1 MLLGKKNDFP
11 KFVRAG
17 DEARDSH
24 NWELAVEEY
33 KKAIQHDG
41 SLPWLWV
48 QYGHSLKES
57 GRRSDAEQAYRK
69 SIELEPE
76 NSDTYLQLGHVLK
89 LQDRTADAASAYL
102 NSAAMDAS
110 STDAR
115 SELIAMGWSTT
126 DIQQGL
132 HYLRGGDGIGG
143 EQNESEQVE
152 GAGNLTEI
160 EVAPASY
167 LADNPDVQ
175 MMVKMG
181 LFSSASQHYHLY
193 GRSEGREIVRSLA
206 ITPAKNAFVLCP
218 SFGKRC
224 GIGEHARYVFK
235 SLEQAGFRTYAVRST
250 RELKA
255 MSADLKQDGVLIV
268 NHGPGLFDGYNP
280 ELSEGEATS
289 DLLSGLWGEFKNHN
303 LRPVI
308 YMHSLLD
315 RDNEV
320 MYGRQQFVLD
330 FPIPVLT
337 TISSAAAHFR
347 LPHVEHGVQPLNKE
361 YVFKPSQTLQRDNP
375 TIGFFGFFQWGGKD
389 FDALLNVARRLKA
402 KLVGSVATSSKQ
414 DEQKLRE
421 ILTEANL
428 VCDLGTGWVTDDEL
442 AYRLAE
448 ADYYYLPQ
456 KDYDHWNNSGTAR
469 FVANFG
475 KPLLLPAHH
484 PFLDLRKVAVFAEE
498 HDLPAIVSYLRED
511 DAYLKASKRVQQYA
525 SNYSMKQ
532 TVGSIA
538 KKLPEIYRQGAL
550 NGFWSANTVSLQALC
565 ALNPVEALARLNHA
579 GVQTQKIKGNLSAK
593 ALLQVRDNSPRALP
607 LVLQQVEEIE
617 IWRKH
622 YTLDQLYQVNP
633 QDFIVATYR
642 RLVKREPTFFEY
654 RFARD
659 LLPTDWRES
668 NAEAAKRLLQF
679 IGRVWSGD
687 LASPEP
693 ENVEVSAGGR
703 RLSPAVFLMPSAA
716 LVHSFVSGSL
726 VPCADLVEH
735 VASATTSF
743 SVGNTVN
750 LFALLSLPAAI
761 VSSALSEVCR
771 NADVNVDFDGI
782 RAYTLPRDR
791 YSYVVEKLS
800 TVGVKVSDIF
810 VLDEPVV
817 EVVDARRTT
826 YCVSEFILFEG
837 DSFITNMVRKL
848 SKRNPH
854 TVEFFHIGYIV
865 GARGKLE
872 ALKEYISANTIE
884 AQVIDL
890 ESVDESNVSYPSL
903 STPHFRRFIND
914 FRSPVAGGWD
924 ARNKYLEDKRDFSR
938 FWIKS
943 KTHRDIWW
951 IQSGENISAL
961 EI

>member
-1 MLLGKKNDFP
+1 MLLSRKNGLP
-11 KFVRAG
+11 KLVRAA
-17 DEARDSH
+17 DEARDSK
-24 NWELAVEEY
+24 NWVLAVEEY
-33 KKAIQHDG
+33 SKAIQYDD

-89 LQDRTADAASAYL
+89 LQDRTAEAASAYL

-110 STDAR
+110 ATEAR
-115 SELIAMGWSTT
+115 RELIAMGWSTT

-132 HYLRGGDGIGG
+132 HHLRGGDGIGG
-143 EQNESEQVE
+143 EQDGTEQVE
-152 GAGNLTEI
+152 GAGNLIEI
-160 EVAPASY
+160 ESAPANY
-167 LADNPDVQ
+167 GAENADVQ
-175 MMVKMG
+175 TMVNMG
-181 LFSSASQHYHLY
+181 LFVSASQHYRLY

-206 ITPAKNAFVLCP
+206 VTPARNAFVLCP

-235 SLEQAGFRTYAVRST
+235 SLERAGFETHAVRST
-250 RELKA
+250 RELKE
-255 MSADLKQDGVLIV
+255 MSSDQKKDGVLIV

-289 DLLSGLWGEFKNHN
+289 DLLSGLWGEFKAHN
-303 LRPVI
+303 LRPVV

-361 YVFKPSQTLQRDNP
+361 YVFKPSDTVHRDNP

-484 PFLDLRKVAVFAEE
+484 PFLDLRNVAVFAEE
-498 HDLPAIVSYLRED
+498 HDLPAIVSYLREEK
-511 DAYLKASKRVQQYA
+511 AYLNASKRVQNYA
-525 SNYSMKQ
+525 SEYSMKQ

-538 KKLPEIYRQGAL
+538 KKLPKIYQESAL
-550 NGFWSANTVSLQALC
+550 NGFWSDNAVSLQALS
-565 ALNPVEALARLNHA
+565 ALNSSEALARLNHL
-579 GVQTQKIKGNLSAK
+579 GVSTHGLKGDLSAK
-593 ALLQVRDNSPRALP
+593 ALLAVRDAAATALP
-607 LVLQQVEEIE
+607 LMLQQVEDVEV
-617 IWRKH
+617 WRKH
-622 YTLDQLYQVNP
+622 YALNQLYQVNP

-659 LLPTDWRES
+659 LLPRDWRES
-668 NAEAAKRLLQF
+668 NTETAKRLLQF
-679 IGRVWSGD
+679 IGRVWSND

-693 ENVEVSAGGR
+693 EGVEIHEGNR
-703 RLSPAVFLMPSAA
+703 RLSPAALLLPNAA
-716 LVHSFVSGSL
+716 LVHSFVTGSL
-726 VPCADLVEH
+726 VPCAEL
-735 VASATTSF
+735 TKRTSGEPITF
-743 SVGNTVN
+743 SVGKTVN
-750 LFALLSLPAAI
+750 LFALLSLPAAV
-761 VSSALSEVCR
+761 VSSALTEVCA
-771 NADVNVDFDGI
+771 NAGVDVDFDGI
-782 RAYTLPRDR
+782 RAYALPRER
-791 YSYVVEKLS
+791 YGYVVERLS
-800 TVGVKVSDIF
+800 AVGMKVSDVF

-817 EVVDARRTT
+817 EIVDPTRKT
-826 YCVSEFILFEG
+826 YCVSEFVLYDG
-837 DSFITNMVRKL
+837 DSFTTDMVRKL

-865 GARGKLE
+865 DARGKLE
-872 ALKEYISANTIE
+872 ALKEYVNSNSLE
-884 AQVIDL
+884 AQVVDL
-890 ESVDESNVSYPSL
+890 ESVDETNVSYPSL

-924 ARNKYLEDKRDFSR
+924 ARNKYLEDKRAFSR
-938 FWIKS
+938 FWLKS
-943 KTHRDIWW
+943 KAHRDIWW
-951 IQSGENISAL
+951 IQSGENIGAL